1 MEPCSQTNKIQE
13 LEQLARDTNAKVD
26 EIANAHNDLKEDIN
40 IVKSLAESN
49 QNILRGRDGD
59 LGLIADVRYLQ
70 RSVDG
75 LVRTTTELV
84 VALQGEKG
92 GAGLVGVIAALQ
104 KSVGDLT
111 DANKWVVRLIVG
123 AVIMAVLGVIFI
135 K

>member
-1 MEPCSQTNKIQE
+1 MEPCSQINKIAE
-13 LEQLARDTNAKVD
+13 IEQIARETSAKVD
-26 EIANAHNDLKEDIN
+26 DLAKSHIELKEDIG
-40 IVKSLAESN
+40 IVKELAENS
-49 QNILRGRDGD
+49 QVILRGRDGD

-70 RSVDG
+70 KSVDG
-75 LVRTTTELV
+75 LIRTTTELV

-111 DANKWVVRLIVG
+111 DANKWVVRLIIG

-135 K
+135 